1 MDNEMLGLSR
11 LTTWVCVCEY
21 MYIYKQI
28 LNDINDLIKN
38 YSDKNFTF
46 ADFFLSL
53 F

>member
-1 MDNEMLGLSR
+1 MSNEMPGLSR